1 MRGRIRDA
9 DGAHFLVPQRCSST
23 KAVLAECPL
32 WDPLRQRL
40 LYLDL
45 VNPRLFEFNPRDSQ
59 TRSVNLDLRAPLG
72 GLCLRNAGGY
82 LVFNAE
88 GVFSIDE
95 ALKVSGRVCRPHSSF
110 GVAPPNDVAVHS
122 SGQILVATA
131 DLKEIAPLGGLFCLS
146 AVDTWHSLRGG
157 LTVGN
162 GPAFAPGENTVYLV
176 DSPRQVIFAYD
187 WDATRLS
194 LKNERVFAHVPS
206 SAGFPDGLTVDST
219 GHVWNARWNGG
230 SVVKYAPNGRE
241 VSAVILPTCCVTSC
255 AFGGAD
261 MRTLFITTA
270 SDPSDS
276 SSIKPNDYAGHLFKL
291 DLAVEGIISPRASL

>member
-1 MRGRIRDA
+1 MNRIRDA
-9 DGAHFLVPQRCSST
+9 AGAQSLEPQRCSST
-23 KAVLAECPL
+23 RAILAECPL
-32 WDPLRQRL
+32 WAPERGRL

-45 VNPRLFEFNPRDSQ
+45 VNPRLFEFNPENSQ
-59 TRSVNLDLRAPLG
+59 TRSVDLDLRAPLG
-72 GLCLRNAGGY
+72 GLCLRSAGGY
-82 LVFNAE
+82 LVFNAD

-95 ALKVSGRVCRPHSSF
+95 ALRVSGRVCRPHSSF
-110 GVAPPNDVAVHS
+110 GLAPPNDVAVHS

-131 DLKEIAPLGGLFCLS
+131 DLKESAPVGGLFCLS

-162 GPAFAPGENTVYLV
+162 GPAFAPTGNTVYLV
-176 DSPRQVIFAYD
+176 DSPQQVIFAYE
-187 WDATRLS
+187 WDASRLS
-194 LKNERVFAHVPS
+194 LENERVFAQVPS
-206 SAGFPDGLTVDST
+206 SAGLPDGLTVDST

-241 VSAVILPTCCVTSC
+241 VSAVVLPTSCVTSC

-276 SSIKPNDYAGHLFKL
+276 CSDKQDNYAGHLFKL
-291 DLAVEGIISPRASL
+291 DLSVEGIISPRASL